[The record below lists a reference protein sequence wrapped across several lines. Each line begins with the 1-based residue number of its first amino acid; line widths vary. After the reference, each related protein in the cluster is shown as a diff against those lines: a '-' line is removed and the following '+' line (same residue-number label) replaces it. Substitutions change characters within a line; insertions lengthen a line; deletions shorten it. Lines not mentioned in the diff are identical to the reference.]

1 TEFPSTQETM
11 LKTIACIVS
20 LASLVLCTASRVTQV
35 SYIGCYLDNEA
46 RDLRGLTGV
55 SKIGQFSIGSLMLS
69 SASMTH
75 ELCGSFCSLGGFP
88 YFGVQSDEQCFCGT
102 SYGSLGAANTSDCN
116 RACTGN
122 GAQICGGTWC
132 NSVFALTY
140 PDKKYFEQSQMPN
153 QTVVST
159 QSTYWTS
166 ADKTKA
172 ECLMMCEASAD
183 CQAVIFSGQQRLCHL
198 LRFAYPPASLSSTDG
213 DYFLRG

>member
-1 TEFPSTQETM
+1 M
-11 LKTIACIVS
+11 LKTIVCIVG
-20 LASLVLCTASRVTQV
+20 LASLVLCAAGRVSQV

-46 RDLRGLTGV
+46 RDLKGLTGV

-75 ELCGSFCSLGGFP
+75 ELCSRVCSLGGFP
-88 YFGVQSDEQCFCGT
+88 YFGVQVGLQCFCGT
-102 SYGSLGAANTSDCN
+102 SYGSLGAANASDCN
-116 RACTGN
+116 SVCSGN
-122 GAQICGGTWC
+122 GASKCGGEWRI
-132 NSVFALTY
+132 SVFALTY
-140 PDKKYFEQSQMPN
+140 PYKKYFEQTQMPN
-153 QTVVST
+153 QTVEST

-213 DYFLRG
+213 DYFVRG